1 MEILI
6 AKQIDKAPG
15 KGESLK
21 KIHAFLITSENR
33 NELKFIW
40 KNDVSKAEIEWF
52 FVQESFN

>member
-1 MEILI
+1 MESLI

-40 KNDVSKAEIEWF
+40 KNDVSKAEIE
-52 FVQESFN
+52 